1 MRRVPLGSKGDRK
14 MAQVLTVNLNRP
26 IISAKFLDGNADG
39 DAGQLRGCERVDS
52 ESDTVQTLRQELE
65 AQKTAFLEACRTL
78 NDVISKLNQFYGQ
91 IFAGHREE
99 IARLSVEIA
108 RKILMQK
115 VENGDYEIESIVKE
129 ALSKAPADQDVIVHL
144 NPEDLEKCRKAQ
156 QDEPGGLLSGIKLIS
171 DPDIGRAEC
180 MLESPKGVIKS
191 MIADSLE
198 RIGKALE
205 KAN

>member
-1 MRRVPLGSKGDRK
+1 MS
-14 MAQVLTVNLNRP
+14 QVLAVNLNKP
-26 IISAKFLDGNADG
+26 IKSARLLG
-39 DAGQLRGCERVDS
+39 DNGGGGTGQLSGGARVDS
-52 ESDTVQTLRQELE
+52 ESAAVQALRQELE
-65 AQKTAFLEACRTL
+65 AQKAVFLDACRVL
-78 NDVISKLNQFYGQ
+78 NDVVSKVNQFYSQ

-129 ALSKAPADQDVIVHL
+129 ALSKAPANQEVVVHL
-144 NPEDLEKCRKAQ
+144 NSEDLEKCRKAQ
-156 QDEPGGLLSGIKLIS
+156 QDEPGGVLSGIQLVS
-171 DPDIGRAEC
+171 DAEVGRAEC
-180 MLESPKGVIKS
+180 SLESPRGVIKS
-191 MIADSLE
+191 LIADSLE